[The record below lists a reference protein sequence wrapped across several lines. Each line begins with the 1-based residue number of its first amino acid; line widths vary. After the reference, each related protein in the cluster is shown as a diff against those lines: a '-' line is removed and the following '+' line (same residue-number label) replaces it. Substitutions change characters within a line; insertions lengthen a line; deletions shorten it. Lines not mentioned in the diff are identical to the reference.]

1 MPELEHE
8 PMTDKPMRLAADFPN
23 PSQED
28 WLRLVDKALK
38 GGDFEKRMVSRSA
51 DGLRIEPLYTRAG
64 TPAPA
69 LHGAAGAA
77 PFVRGLGAAPQGL
90 GWSIE
95 QMVVAGDAEAAN
107 AAVLAELEGGANGIV
122 LRLAGPGQNGVSIA
136 TAADLTRVLDGVYLD
151 FAPVVIDAGAA
162 APAWAGTFREAAG
175 RLSAPAGD
183 IAVRFDLDPIGV
195 AARTG
200 HAAKPLAAAAAEAVA
215 LARDL
220 KRDFAKSRTIL
231 VDARVAHEAGAS
243 EAQELAVMAAS
254 LVAYLRAFEAAGVDV
269 SAALAQTTI
278 AVAIDTDL
286 FMGLA
291 KLRALRRIV
300 ARIAEASGDAAATGG
315 VRIAATTSARMMT
328 KRDPWTNMLRT
339 TIATAAA
346 SFGGAD
352 AITVL
357 PYTWALGVPDA
368 FALRIARNTQIVAQE
383 ESSLG
388 RIVDPAGG
396 SWYVE
401 TLTDQLARAGWAA
414 FQAIETAGGIV
425 AVLDNGS
432 LARDIVRVAR
442 ERDKAIATGRMP
454 LTGTSAFPI
463 LGDDGVT
470 VQPWPEAAPPAGS
483 TLIEPLFA
491 HRLAAPFEDLRDA
504 ADAHAAKTGKRATVF
519 LASLGTIADHTA
531 RSTWVKNQLAVA
543 GIDTLTSDGYAG
555 PAEAA
560 AAFRASPARTVCIC
574 SSDDLYAAHAEA
586 TAKALTEAGAVKVLL
601 AGRPGDKEA
610 LYRAA
615 GVAGFLYAGQN
626 AVETLTELQHDLTA

>member
-1 MPELEHE
+1 
-8 PMTDKPMRLAADFPN
+8 MTDTPMRLAADFPA
-23 PSQED
+23 SSRED
-28 WLRLVDKALK
+28 WLRLVDKALR
-38 GGDFEKRMVSRSA
+38 GGDFEKRMVSRTA
-51 DGLRIEPLYTRAG
+51 DGLRIEPLYTRAD
-64 TPAPA
+64 A
-69 LHGAAGAA
+69 LPPGVHGAAGSA
-77 PFVRGLGAAPQGL
+77 PFVRAPRSAPNGL

-95 QMVVAGDAEAAN
+95 QMIVSGDAEAVN
-107 AAVLAELEGGANGIV
+107 AAVLAELEGGANGVV
-122 LRLAGPGQNGVSIA
+122 LRIAGPGQTGIA
-136 TAADLTRVLDGVYLD
+136 ISTAADLARVLDGVYLD
-151 FAPVVIDAGAA
+151 YAPVVIDAGAA
-162 APAWAGTFREAAG
+162 ARQWADEFRKAAERFSVPAA
-175 RLSAPAGD
+175 SV
-183 IAVRFDLDPIGV
+183 AVRFDLDPIGV

-200 HAAKPLAAAAAEAVA
+200 HSVKPLAAAVADAVTA
-215 LARDL
+215 ARDL
-220 KRDFAKSRTIL
+220 KRDFAASRTVL

-243 EAQELAVMAAS
+243 EAQELAFAAAS
-254 LVAYLRAFEAAGVDV
+254 IVAYLRAFDGAGVDV
-269 SAALAQTTI
+269 TAALAQMTI
-278 AVAIDTDL
+278 AVAIDTDQ
-286 FMGLA
+286 FTGIA

-300 ARIAEASGDAAATGG
+300 GRIADASGDANAAAG

-357 PYTWALGVPDA
+357 PYTWALGLPDA
-368 FALRIARNTQIVAQE
+368 FAQRIARNTQIVAQE

-401 TLTDQLARAGWAA
+401 RLTDQLAHAGWTA
-414 FQAIETAGGIV
+414 FQDIEKGGGIL
-425 AVLDNGS
+425 AALETGS
-432 LARDIVRVAR
+432 LARAIIRVAR

-454 LTGTSAFPI
+454 LTGTSAFPM

-470 VQPWPEAAPPAGS
+470 VKPWPAAAPPVGEA
-483 TLIEPLFA
+483 LIEPLTA

-543 GIDTLTSDGYAG
+543 GIATLSSDGYAD

-560 AAFRASPARTVCIC
+560 AAFRASPASMACIC
-574 SSDDLYAAHAEA
+574 SSDDLYAIHAEA
-586 TAKALTEAGAVKVLL
+586 TAKALMEAGAVKVLL

-610 LYRAA
+610 SYRAA
-615 GVAGFLYAGQN
+615 GVAGFLFAGQN
-626 AVETLTELQHDLTA
+626 AVEILTELQHELTG